1 MALVGVSVGGVIGCG
16 GFRRRVLTSVIK
28 SVRRSVR
35 VGPGRGKLGKNS
47 TESECRVL
55 RCCGI

>member
-1 MALVGVSVGGVIGCG
+1 MALVGVSEGGVTGCG
-16 GFRRRVLTSVIK
+16 GNRRSVLTSVIK
-28 SVRRSVR
+28 SVRRSVL

-55 RCCGI
+55 WC